1 MTENASKSNINICTL
16 SEKLEKQKKKKK
28 RYRYEM
34 LIILRTK
41 YIQLYPTWTTSKN
54 DYKLKF
60 VMLYMSELEL
70 L

>member
-1 MTENASKSNINICTL
+1 
-16 SEKLEKQKKKKK
+16 
-28 RYRYEM
+28 M